1 MNGRIDSTGTGT
13 GHGRHRR
20 GSGTWTPAV
29 PHAQGHHSHRA
40 YGGTGTLEPPAQHTD
55 PGFRASRGELPIP
68 ARADGADFGARD
80 GSLYPGARDDRGGGA
95 FPGARNAFGDRG
107 NFSDHGNFTDF
118 ADRGEFG
125 DRSNFADRGE
135 FGEVDGRADL
145 ADTAPL
151 APPVLPSQRGE
162 QRPPAAEAT
171 GPVRRTKVTLTP
183 PPPPPAPEEED
194 ADDEARIYLAPPVD
208 GLSTFDLGS
217 VPASVTPPRTWRKAA
232 WFAAASSGGVVVAM
246 LCAGTFL
253 VGQPPA
259 SESRAIN
266 GWLGENGGSGHPL
279 VQGDL
284 PLPGDGTGTG
294 TSNEPPAT
302 DDTDTTDP
310 SLPGSDLP
318 TSGGRPGSSTGD
330 APSSVGG
337 GRPTTSPT
345 GPSSGQP
352 DSGKP
357 QPELQKPPSKPAKRE
372 FEKQRYWTSNDPKT
386 MADHSEKF
394 FNTVTEDPGSAAA
407 LTEGELQQEG
417 ASGLRESYSD
427 VAYFEVKHIYV
438 DPNDGVTVNTVEV
451 THTDGSKS
459 TEQRTLVFSEND
471 KITNDGR

>member
-1 MNGRIDSTGTGT
+1 M
-13 GHGRHRR
+13 
-20 GSGTWTPAV
+20 
-29 PHAQGHHSHRA
+29 
-40 YGGTGTLEPPAQHTD
+40 
-55 PGFRASRGELPIP
+55 
-68 ARADGADFGARD
+68 
-80 GSLYPGARDDRGGGA
+80 
-95 FPGARNAFGDRG
+95 
-107 NFSDHGNFTDF
+107 
-118 ADRGEFG
+118 
-125 DRSNFADRGE
+125 
-135 FGEVDGRADL
+135 
-145 ADTAPL
+145 
-151 APPVLPSQRGE
+151 
-162 QRPPAAEAT
+162 
-171 GPVRRTKVTLTP
+171 RRTKVTLTP
-183 PPPPPAPEEED
+183 PPPPPAPEE
-194 ADDEARIYLAPPVD
+194 DEARIYVAPPVD
-208 GLSTFDLGS
+208 GLGTFDLGS

-246 LCAGTFL
+246 LCAGSFL

-266 GWLGENGGSGHPL
+266 GWLGENGGGGHPL

-294 TSNEPPAT
+294 TSTEPPAT
-302 DDTDTTDP
+302 DVTDP
-310 SLPGSDLP
+310 SVPGSDLP
-318 TSGGRPGSSTGD
+318 ASSDQPGTGTRTGD

-337 GRPTTSPT
+337 SRPTTPQT
-345 GPSSGQP
+345 GPGSGRPDSSQPQP
-352 DSGKP
+352 D
-357 QPELQKPPSKPAKRE
+357 LAKPPAKPAKRE

-451 THTDGSKS
+451 THADGSKT

-471 KITNDGR
+471 KITDDGR

>member
-29 PHAQGHHSHRA
+29 PATGHHSHRA
-40 YGGTGTLEPPAQHTD
+40 YGQTSTLGHGQTGTLAYGQTGALGHGQPSTLAYGQTGALGHGQTGTLEPPAQRTEA
-55 PGFRASRGELPIP
+55 GYRASRGVLPLH
-68 ARADGADFGARD
+68 ALD
-80 GSLYPGARDDRGGGA
+80 
-95 FPGARNAFGDRG
+95 
-107 NFSDHGNFTDF
+107 
-118 ADRGEFG
+118 
-125 DRSNFADRGE
+125 
-135 FGEVDGRADL
+135 
-145 ADTAPL
+145 DTAPM
-151 APPVLPSQRGE
+151 APPALPSQRGE
-162 QRPPAAEAT
+162 VRQPLTEPPESNEAT

-183 PPPPPAPEEED
+183 PPASDNDTDATDE

-208 GLSTFDLGS
+208 GLSTFDLGT

-259 SESRAIN
+259 GESRAIN
-266 GWLGENGGSGHPL
+266 GWLGENGGGGHPL

-294 TSNEPPAT
+294 TSTEPPEA
-302 DDTDTTDP
+302 DSPAP
-310 SLPGSDLP
+310 SSGPGSDLP
-318 TSGGRPGSSTGD
+318 ASSDQPGTSTGD

-337 GRPTTSPT
+337 TRPTTPQS
-345 GPSSGQP
+345 GPGSSQP
-352 DSGKP
+352 DTGKP
-357 QPELQKPPSKPAKRE
+357 SKPDLQKPPQKPAKRE
-372 FEKQRYWTSNDPKT
+372 FEKQRYWTNNDPKT

-394 FNTVTEDPGSAAA
+394 FNTVTEDPNSAAA
-407 LTEGELQQEG
+407 LTDGELRQQG
-417 ASGLRESYSD
+417 ASGLRENYSD

-451 THTDGSKS
+451 THADGSKS

-471 KITNDGR
+471 KITDDGR

>member
-29 PHAQGHHSHRA
+29 PHAQGHHTHRA
-40 YGGTGTLEPPAQHTD
+40 FGGTGTLEPPAQRTD
-55 PGFRASRGELPIP
+55 PGFRASRGVLPVP
-68 ARADGADFGARD
+68 ARADLAEGPDF
-80 GSLYPGARDDRGGGA
+80 SDRGFAPSTHAELGV
-95 FPGARNAFGDRG
+95 RGDRG
-107 NFSDHGNFTDF
+107 F
-118 ADRGEFG
+118 AP
-125 DRSNFADRGE
+125 
-135 FGEVDGRADL
+135 RADL
-145 ADTAPL
+145 GVRGDLADYPDLDDTAPFSP
-151 APPVLPSQRGE
+151 AALPSQRGE
-162 QRPPAAEAT
+162 QRPPAAEVT
-171 GPVRRTKVTLTP
+171 GPVQRTKVTLTAP
-183 PPPPPAPEEED
+183 TPPPAPEEE
-194 ADDEARIYLAPPVD
+194 ADDEARVYLAPPVD

-259 SESRAIN
+259 SETRAIN
-266 GWLGENGGSGHPL
+266 GWLGENGGGGHPL

-284 PLPGDGTGTG
+284 PVPGDGTGTG
-294 TSNEPPAT
+294 TSTEPPAT
-302 DDTDTTDP
+302 DEADP
-310 SLPGSDLP
+310 SVPGSDLP
-318 TSGGRPGSSTGD
+318 SSGDQPGTSTGD

-337 GRPTTSPT
+337 SRPTTPQT
-345 GPSSGQP
+345 GPGSGQP
-352 DSGKP
+352 DSSEP
-357 QPELQKPPSKPAKRE
+357 QPDLHKPAVKPAKRE

-394 FNTVTEDPGSAAA
+394 FNTVTEDPDSAAA
-407 LTEGELQQEG
+407 LTEGELQQGG
-417 ASGLRESYSD
+417 ASGLEKSYSD
-427 VAYFEVKHIYV
+427 VAYFEVKHVYV

-451 THTDGSKS
+451 THTDGSKT